1 MRVSFPS
8 RLEVL
13 EIESKKPCGKWI
25 KSMLI
30 RSVIDILI
38 NGIQKTRGADRQK
51 NQIFRSDISNPLTA
65 CRRDQH
71 DVAWLDD
78 LRRQTTDFNPAQA
91 LYDDITL
98 DGSDKTMPACRN
110 AWLDAGPC
118 NGHVRIVAGIGLL
131 DNETLLR
138 SVKFIIEV

>member
-1 MRVSFPS
+1 
-8 RLEVL
+8 
-13 EIESKKPCGKWI
+13 
-25 KSMLI
+25 MLI

-38 NGIQKTRGADRQK
+38 NGIQKTRGTDRQK

-65 CRRDQH
+65 RRRDQH

-78 LRRQTTDFNPAQA
+78 LRRQTTDFNPSQA

-110 AWLDAGPC
+110 ARLDAGSC
-118 NGHVRIVAGIGLL
+118 NGQIRIVEAIGLL
-131 DNETLLR
+131 DNETLFR
-138 SVKFIIEV
+138 SVKFIVEI